1 MNDLILHPEYES
13 LRAEVARLRE
23 EIVVVRTQLDRATG
37 VETEL
42 LKAEYGKRFGRLELE
57 LTRKYYRF
65 RLLRRR
71 IDLVRSYLNRG
82 AEPDMEAID
91 AILDAEAEEYN
102 QVLRRKA
109 ADAER
114 ASKVTFR
121 EYSDEEAVHA
131 KKLYQQVV
139 RALHPDLHPG
149 ATPDDI
155 ACLQQAVEAYNSG
168 DLATLEAIAVLVECG
183 EKKNDEPSCIESL
196 RKRCEQYRDTL
207 SKLALRLKKVRSSF
221 PFDQAELLSKPE
233 NVMKRIQDLKAECA
247 KLDDRIAACEIH
259 LQQLNGAV

>member
-114 ASKVTFR
+114 ASKMTFC

-183 EKKNDEPSCIESL
+183 EKKNDEPSCIDSL

-233 NVMKRIQDLKAECA
+233 NVMKRIQDLKEECA

-259 LQQLNGAV
+259 LQQLNGTV

>member
-42 LKAEYGKRFGRLELE
+42 WKAEYGKRFGRLELE

-114 ASKVTFR
+114 ASKMTFR

-221 PFDQAELLSKPE
+221 PFDQTELLSKPE
-233 NVMKRIQDLKAECA
+233 NVMKRIQDLKEECA

>member
-114 ASKVTFR
+114 ASKMTFR

-233 NVMKRIQDLKAECA
+233 NVMKRIQDLKEECA

-259 LQQLNGAV
+259 LQQLNGTV

>member
-102 QVLRRKA
+102 LVLRRKA

-114 ASKVTFR
+114 ASKMTFR

>member
-23 EIVVVRTQLDRATG
+23 EIVVVRTQLDRAAG

-114 ASKVTFR
+114 ASKMTFR

>member
-114 ASKVTFR
+114 ASKMTFR

-259 LQQLNGAV
+259 LQQLNGTV

>member
-114 ASKVTFR
+114 ASKMTFR

-221 PFDQAELLSKPE
+221 PFDQAELLSNPE
-233 NVMKRIQDLKAECA
+233 NVMKRIQDLKEECA

>member
-114 ASKVTFR
+114 ASKMTFR

>member
-114 ASKVTFR
+114 ASKMTFR
-121 EYSDEEAVHA
+121 EYNDEEAVHA

-247 KLDDRIAACEIH
+247 KLDERIAACEIH

>member
-82 AEPDMEAID
+82 TEPDMEAID

-114 ASKVTFR
+114 ASKMTFR

-233 NVMKRIQDLKAECA
+233 NVMKRIQDLKEECA

>member
-37 VETEL
+37 VETEV

-114 ASKVTFR
+114 ASKMTFR

-233 NVMKRIQDLKAECA
+233 NVMKRIQDLKEECT

>member
-114 ASKVTFR
+114 ASKMTFR

-196 RKRCEQYRDTL
+196 RKRCEQYRDAL

-233 NVMKRIQDLKAECA
+233 NVMKRIQDLKAECT

>member
-1 MNDLILHPEYES
+1 MNDLILHPEYET

-114 ASKVTFR
+114 ASKMTFR

>member
-82 AEPDMEAID
+82 TEPDMEAID

-102 QVLRRKA
+102 EVLRRKA

-114 ASKVTFR
+114 ASKITFR

>member
-1 MNDLILHPEYES
+1 
-13 LRAEVARLRE
+13 
-23 EIVVVRTQLDRATG
+23 
-37 VETEL
+37 

-114 ASKVTFR
+114 ASKMTFR

-233 NVMKRIQDLKAECA
+233 NVMKRIQDLKEECA

-259 LQQLNGAV
+259 LQQLNGTV

>member
-114 ASKVTFR
+114 ASKMTFR

-259 LQQLNGAV
+259 LQQLNGAG

>member
-82 AEPDMEAID
+82 AEPDVEAID

-114 ASKVTFR
+114 ASKMTFR

-207 SKLALRLKKVRSSF
+207 SKLALRLKKVRSAF

>member
-71 IDLVRSYLNRG
+71 IDLMRSYLNRG

-114 ASKVTFR
+114 ASKMTFR

-139 RALHPDLHPG
+139 RALHPDLHLG

-259 LQQLNGAV
+259 LQQLNGTV

>member
-114 ASKVTFR
+114 ASKMTFR

-221 PFDQAELLSKPE
+221 PIDQAELLSKPE
-233 NVMKRIQDLKAECA
+233 NVMKRIQDLKEECA

>member
-13 LRAEVARLRE
+13 LRAEIARLRE

-114 ASKVTFR
+114 ASKMTFR
-121 EYSDEEAVHA
+121 EYSDKEAVHA

>member
-114 ASKVTFR
+114 ASKMTFR

-233 NVMKRIQDLKAECA
+233 NVMKRIQDLKAECT

-259 LQQLNGAV
+259 LQQLNGTV

>member
-114 ASKVTFR
+114 ASKMTFR
-121 EYSDEEAVHA
+121 EYSDEEAVLA

-221 PFDQAELLSKPE
+221 PFDQAELLSKLE

>member
-102 QVLRRKA
+102 EVLRRKA

-114 ASKVTFR
+114 ASKMTFR

-259 LQQLNGAV
+259 LQQLNGTV

>member
-23 EIVVVRTQLDRATG
+23 EIVVVRTQLDRVTG

-114 ASKVTFR
+114 ASKMTFR

-233 NVMKRIQDLKAECA
+233 NVMKRIQDLKEECA

>member
-23 EIVVVRTQLDRATG
+23 EIVVVRTQLDRVTG

-114 ASKVTFR
+114 ASKMTFR

-183 EKKNDEPSCIESL
+183 EKKNDEPSCIDSL

-233 NVMKRIQDLKAECA
+233 NVMKRIQELKAECA

>member
-114 ASKVTFR
+114 ASKMTFR

-183 EKKNDEPSCIESL
+183 EKKNDEPSCIETL

>member
-114 ASKVTFR
+114 ASKMTFR

-233 NVMKRIQDLKAECA
+233 NVMKRIQDLKAECT

>member
-1 MNDLILHPEYES
+1 MDDLILHPEYES

-114 ASKVTFR
+114 ASKMTFR

>member
-82 AEPDMEAID
+82 TEPDMEAID

-114 ASKVTFR
+114 ASKMTFR

>member
-23 EIVVVRTQLDRATG
+23 EIVVVRTQLDRVTG

-114 ASKVTFR
+114 ASKMTFR

-233 NVMKRIQDLKAECA
+233 NVMKRIQDLKEECA

-259 LQQLNGAV
+259 LQQLNGTV

>member
-57 LTRKYYRF
+57 LTRRYYRF

-82 AEPDMEAID
+82 TEPDMEAID

-114 ASKVTFR
+114 ASKMTFR

>member
-114 ASKVTFR
+114 ASKMTFR

-233 NVMKRIQDLKAECA
+233 NVMKRIQDLKEECA

>member
-13 LRAEVARLRE
+13 VRAEVARLRE

-114 ASKVTFR
+114 ASKMTFR
-121 EYSDEEAVHA
+121 EYSDEEAVQA

-183 EKKNDEPSCIESL
+183 EKKNDEPSCIDSL

-233 NVMKRIQDLKAECA
+233 NVMKRIQDLKEECA

>member
-114 ASKVTFR
+114 ASKMTFR

-207 SKLALRLKKVRSSF
+207 SKLALRLKKVRSAF

>member
-1 MNDLILHPEYES
+1 MNDLILHPEYET

-23 EIVVVRTQLDRATG
+23 EIVVVRTQLDRASG

-114 ASKVTFR
+114 ASKMTFR

>member
-114 ASKVTFR
+114 ASKMTFR

-149 ATPDDI
+149 ATPEDI

-247 KLDDRIAACEIH
+247 KLDDCIAACEIH

>member
-114 ASKVTFR
+114 ASKMTFR

-183 EKKNDEPSCIESL
+183 EKKNDGPSCIESL

-233 NVMKRIQDLKAECA
+233 NVMKRIQDLKEECA

>member
-114 ASKVTFR
+114 AFKMTFR

>member
-114 ASKVTFR
+114 ASKMTFR

-183 EKKNDEPSCIESL
+183 EKKNDEPSCIDSL